1 MLVEE
6 RKRVGGYLDSSQ
18 NVVSFSGF
26 LKLYVQCVLGKL
38 KYTFLI

>member
-26 LKLYVQCVLGKL
+26 LTALCTVCFRK
-38 KYTFLI
+38 T